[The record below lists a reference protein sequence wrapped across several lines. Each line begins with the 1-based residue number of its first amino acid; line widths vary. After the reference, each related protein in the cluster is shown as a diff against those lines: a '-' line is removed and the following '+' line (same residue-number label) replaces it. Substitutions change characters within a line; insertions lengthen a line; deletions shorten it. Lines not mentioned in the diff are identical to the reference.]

1 LLVALIRLWGLPGAA
16 WATLVRFAVETVVLF
31 VLAIRDLHTSSA
43 ALLKLGTACVIAAAS
58 FVPAWLIES
67 LAARIMYAAVV
78 LPVLLGG
85 MWLYL
90 STATERSAIRN
101 IILRRSF
108 TVAESAESAAGA
120 SS

>member
-1 LLVALIRLWGLPGAA
+1 LWGHPGAA
-16 WATLVRFAVETVVLF
+16 WATLVRLALETIVLF
-31 VLAIRDLHTSSA
+31 VLATRDLHTSSA
-43 ALLKLGTACVIAAAS
+43 ALIKLGMACVIAAAS

-67 LAARIMYAAVV
+67 LAARIMYATVV

-101 IILRRSF
+101 FITRRSF
-108 TVAESAESAAGA
+108 TVPDSAESTAGA
-120 SS
+120 SL